1 MSLWAVRGEQ
11 VLGQASLGP
20 ALASLVPVLFLSTSI
35 KQLKHSLLCKQ
46 SLVGFMELQGTMCL
60 SPGPSQP
67 TLQLE
72 MQFSLSF
79 GACPCSLYSCLCL
92 CLHPGAADPASPSP
106 VPRQGDSSG
115 CHRHPAQGWG
125 QLYTHRGDAGS
136 DPDSLE
142 VQTPAQLCPSP
153 GDMWDMFAF
162 HVHLLSKPSIPL
174 LFPHSSFSCRGTFH
188 HLSKQIAHWS
198 VWRGQDQTS
207 SDISIK

>member
-1 MSLWAVRGEQ
+1 MGCEGRAGA
-11 VLGQASLGP
+11 GQASLGP

-79 GACPCSLYSCLCL
+79 GACPCSLYSCSCL

-106 VPRQGDSSG
+106 VPHHGDSSG

-125 QLYTHRGDAGS
+125 QLCPHRGDAGS

-142 VQTPAQLCPSP
+142 VQTPSP
-153 GDMWDMFAF
+153 ALSQPWGHVGHVCVSCASSFKAIHSFAF
-162 HVHLLSKPSIPL
+162 SPFL
-174 LFPHSSFSCRGTFH
+174 LFLPRHFSSP
-188 HLSKQIAHWS
+188 Q
-198 VWRGQDQTS
+198 QTNCS
-207 SDISIK
+207 LECVEGPGSNLL